1 MAVKTQA
8 AKKESSPRPE
18 GRTTPP
24 SSGKMLKI
32 KLVRSL
38 AGNPV
43 SQRLVVKGLGLRK
56 VNSEVVRPDR
66 PEVRGMVRKVAHLV
80 RVDVVESK

>member
-1 MAVKTQA
+1 MAVKTQPS
-8 AKKESSPRPE
+8 KKKSSPRPE
-18 GRTTPP
+18 RRTAPA

>member
-8 AKKESSPRPE
+8 TKKESTPRPE
-18 GRTTPP
+18 RQTAPP

-38 AGNPV
+38 VGNPV

-56 VNSEVVRPDR
+56 INSEVVRPDR

>member
-8 AKKESSPRPE
+8 AKKESTPGPE
-18 GRTTPP
+18 RRTAPP
-24 SSGKMLKI
+24 SPGKMLKI

-38 AGNPV
+38 VGNPV

-56 VNSEVVRPDR
+56 INSEVVRPDR

>member
-1 MAVKTQA
+1 MAISSQA
-8 AKKESSPRPE
+8 AKKGPAR
-18 GRTTPP
+18 RTARQAAPP

-38 AGNPV
+38 IGNPV
-43 SQRLVVKGLGLRK
+43 TQRKVVKGLGLRK
-56 VNSEVVRPDR
+56 VNSEVIRPDR
-66 PEVRGMVRKVAHLV
+66 PEIWGMVRKVAHLV

>member
-8 AKKESSPRPE
+8 AKKESSPGPE
-18 GRTTPP
+18 RRTAPP

-38 AGNPV
+38 VGHPV
-43 SQRLVVKGLGLRK
+43 YQRQVVKGLGLRK

-66 PEVRGMVRKVAHLV
+66 PEVRGMVHKVAHLV

>member
-8 AKKESSPRPE
+8 AKKEPTPRPE
-18 GRTTPP
+18 RRTAPP

-38 AGNPV
+38 VGNPV

-56 VNSEVVRPDR
+56 INSEVVRPDR

>member
-8 AKKESSPRPE
+8 AKKESRPRPE
-18 GRTTPP
+18 RRTDPA

-32 KLVRSL
+32 RLVRSL

-56 VNSEVVRPDR
+56 INSEVVRPDR